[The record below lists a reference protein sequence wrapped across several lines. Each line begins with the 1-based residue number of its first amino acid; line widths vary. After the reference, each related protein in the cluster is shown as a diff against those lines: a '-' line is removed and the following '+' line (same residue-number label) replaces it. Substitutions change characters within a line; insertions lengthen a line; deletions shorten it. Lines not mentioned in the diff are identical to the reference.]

1 MIVFI
6 LIFFMSAFAD
16 TVRMTTIGLYKF
28 SLSGHTIEIN
38 GDNNTLAEQSLNHYE
53 ITSSNSERV
62 RFDFIDET
70 KVVILF
76 QDGHQVE
83 YKINLLYQDENFKC
97 YDIVRKNKAQVCF
110 DYNSEMI
117 KWYQNPVHYNNIIT
131 WNNLYYFCNIH
142 FKDGEKTW

>member
-70 KVVILF
+70 K
-76 QDGHQVE
+76 
-83 YKINLLYQDENFKC
+83 DENFKC